1 MSHMSVETL
10 AETLMSNRLGG
21 YSVDIHGDIPK
32 DGYMVGGLVP
42 ALIMSE
48 AFITVDDIKG
58 FIEFHW
64 LRLHNANTYLGVW
77 SYEDNVY
84 VDISRKIDVLAEAKR
99 IARNRNEIAIYD
111 VAGQQEIAA

>member
-1 MSHMSVETL
+1 MHKHPEEL
-10 AETLMSNRLGG
+10 AVILIENRLAG
-21 YSVDIHGDIPK
+21 YSVDIHGEIPK

-42 ALIMSE
+42 ALIVSE
-48 AFITVDDIKG
+48 ETITVSDVEEFVI
-58 FIEFHW
+58 FHW

-77 SYEDNVY
+77 TYEGQVY

-111 VAGQQEIAA
+111 VANELEVAA